1 MSAEELERRVADLV
15 RARVSRPGFAASM
28 VPAASAEDIAAT
40 STALSNLTTDCET
53 RELLALVRRVD
64 IAPGSILLEIAA
76 TELAEKLAIGSN
88 TIDAEWLTSTH
99 PFQLR
104 KRGVETRII
113 LGDAPTFQDETLIRN
128 IARAHVWFERIK
140 AGETFTEIAKAE
152 GSSKRRIQ
160 QMIDL
165 AFLAPNIVR
174 DVIDG
179 KQPLGFTS
187 DWCKTHELPSDWSDQ
202 RTLVA
207 TL

>member
-1 MSAEELERRVADLV
+1 
-15 RARVSRPGFAASM
+15 
-28 VPAASAEDIAAT
+28 
-40 STALSNLTTDCET
+40 
-53 RELLALVRRVD
+53 
-64 IAPGSILLEIAA
+64 
-76 TELAEKLAIGSN
+76 
-88 TIDAEWLTSTH
+88 
-99 PFQLR
+99 
-104 KRGVETRII
+104 
-113 LGDAPTFQDETLIRN
+113 
-128 IARAHVWFERIK
+128 WFERIK